1 MCNRSA
7 FIWPVVFALGAA
19 AGVFACDEVLPHAV
33 PVLKLG
39 LGAAERLNGTGGP
52 TTALFIFSKNILVVL
67 LCVLLG
73 GITRGIYPAFICLIN
88 GCVVGLV
95 GAVLSE
101 YGGIAW
107 WKYVIALLPHGIIEL
122 AAVFLGCA
130 IGAAAL
136 TMKEKLVLLKYPI
149 AMLAVAA
156 CVETWIST
164 AIANRII

>member
-1 MCNRSA
+1 MFVSSTA
-7 FIWPVVFALGAA
+7 
-19 AGVFACDEVLPHAV
+19 
-33 PVLKLG
+33 
-39 LGAAERLNGTGGP
+39 
-52 TTALFIFSKNILVVL
+52 ALF
-67 LCVLLG
+67 
-73 GITRGIYPAFICLIN
+73 
-88 GCVVGLV
+88 VVGLV

-107 WKYVIALLPHGIIEL
+107 WKYVIALLPHGVIEL

-149 AMLAVAA
+149 VMLAVAA
-156 CVETWIST
+156 CIETWIST